1 MHFIKMYFGVV
12 IDVKACF
19 VCAGERPYVCE
30 VCGKRFTTRGNV
42 KAHSVTHTAEK
53 PFVCHVCGKNF
64 SHKGNLKT
72 HIVSRHMANKPQY
85 DCVMCGRNF
94 AQAET
99 LNTHIALVH
108 ATTSLPLSN
117 LQDEL
122 QCQESPVFLP
132 VKV

>member
-1 MHFIKMYFGVV
+1 MVPDVEPCFI
-12 IDVKACF
+12 
-19 VCAGERPYVCE
+19 CAGERPYVCE
-30 VCGKRFTTRGNV
+30 ICGKRFTTRGNV

-85 DCVMCGRNF
+85 ECALCGRNF

-99 LNTHIALVH
+99 LNAHIALVH
-108 ATTSLPLSN
+108 AATSVPLSN

-122 QCQESPVFLP
+122 QHEKSSVCLL

>member
-1 MHFIKMYFGVV
+1 
-12 IDVKACF
+12 
-19 VCAGERPYVCE
+19 
-30 VCGKRFTTRGNV
+30 V

-72 HIVSRHMANKPQY
+72 HIVTRHMANKLQY

-94 AQAET
+94 SQVET
-99 LNTHIALVH
+99 LNTHIALLH
-108 ATTSLPLSN
+108 AATSLPLSS
-117 LQDEL
+117 LQNEL
-122 QCQESPVFLP
+122 QCDESPVFLP

>member
-1 MHFIKMYFGVV
+1 M
-12 IDVKACF
+12 
-19 VCAGERPYVCE
+19 
-30 VCGKRFTTRGNV
+30 

-85 DCVMCGRNF
+85 ECVLCGRNF

-99 LNTHIALVH
+99 LNAHIALVH
-108 ATTSLPLSN
+108 AATSVPLSN

-122 QCQESPVFLP
+122 QHEKSSVCLL